1 MVGKISME
9 QYGEL
14 CESLMCDS
22 YEDFHKMLKEI
33 TGITAMPYT
42 AYHYFN
48 EFGDY
53 LGSSNG
59 LTVSGLLDNAYIKID
74 NT

>member
-1 MVGKISME
+1 MVDKISRE
-9 QYGEL
+9 QYEEL
-14 CESLMCDS
+14 CESQMCYS

-53 LGSSNG
+53 LGSSNDC
-59 LTVSGLLDNAYIKID
+59 TVSGLLNNAYIKID